1 MIEYSTLIDVETKKY
16 TLLPPPAEEE
26 VEVDTSELMQLTLT
40 PPEEGGIIEPMNL
53 TLTPPVE

>member
-26 VEVDTSELMQLTLT
+26 VEVDTSEIMQLTLT
-40 PPEEGGIIEPMNL
+40 PPEEGGGVIEK
-53 TLTPPVE
+53 

>member
-16 TLLPPPAEEE
+16 TLLPPPAEE

-40 PPEEGGIIEPMNL
+40 PPDEGGGVIEK
-53 TLTPPVE
+53 